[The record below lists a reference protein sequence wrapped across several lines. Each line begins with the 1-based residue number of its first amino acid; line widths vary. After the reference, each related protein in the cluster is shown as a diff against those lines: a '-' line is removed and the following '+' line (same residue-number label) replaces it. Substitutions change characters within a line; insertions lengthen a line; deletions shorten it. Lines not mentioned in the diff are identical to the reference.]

1 MQERTPIFKRLIS
14 GLAAILV
21 VATAAAGQESPARGK
36 IEVARD
42 AEMEVSAKHSLEVA
56 RYYLT
61 KRKAYQGALDRLQEI
76 IQTYPVFSKIDEVV
90 YLAGEAN
97 QKLGKK
103 DDAEKMYQKLIKE
116 SPDSDLVK
124 KARERLD
131 ELKNMTA
138 AAPAASDTK
147 EPPKKDAGDQKK
159 ESTDP
164 PTVRKR
170 DKPPGN

>member
-1 MQERTPIFKRLIS
+1 MTERRSILEKLLCS
-14 GLAAILV
+14 LAAVLAI
-21 VATAAAGQESPARGK
+21 AAAAAGQESPARGK
-36 IEVARD
+36 IEVPRD
-42 AEMEVSAKHSLEVA
+42 PEMEVTAKHSLEVA
-56 RYYLT
+56 RYYIT
-61 KRKAYQGALDRLQEI
+61 RRKAYQGALDRLQEI

-159 ESTDP
+159 ESTGP